1 VLQTDRVFV
10 SDSGNHRIVVLE
22 KDGRFVTSVGSP
34 VGESGFADGD
44 FDSARFTSPQGLAVL
59 DGVRSVHTSVPIVR
73 LRRSLKYYV
82 RTILSD

>member
-1 VLQTDRVFV
+1 VFV

-59 DGVRSVHTSVPIVR
+59 DGVRRR
-73 LRRSLKYYV
+73 LSKRSYQ
-82 RTILSD
+82 RADLSTV